1 MAFSTGNGGG
11 GDEYDRPMA
20 EINVVP
26 LVDVML
32 VLLIITMITSP
43 FLEQGVDVQLPVAG
57 GSSLRKDVSTDPVT
71 LFVGKDKVI
80 RLKEKPVSR
89 KELPS
94 KLNEIYKGRSQ
105 KEIFVRADKD
115 VPYGLVAEVMALVQ
129 AAGID
134 KVGLVTQPE

>member
-1 MAFSTGNGGG
+1 MAFSAGNG

-43 FLEQGVDVQLPVAG
+43 FMEQGVDVQLPVAG
-57 GSSLRKDVSTDPVT
+57 GASLRKDVSDEPIT

-80 RLKEKPVSR
+80 RLREKPVSR
-89 KELPS
+89 RELPK
-94 KLNEIYKGRSQ
+94 KLAEIYKGRSQ
-105 KEIFVRADKD
+105 REIFVRADKD
-115 VPYGLVAEVMALVQ
+115 VPYGSVAEIMALVQ
-129 AAGID
+129 AAGIE